1 MMLPIF
7 KTKLSPGG
15 AVVFVVAPAP
25 APAAAVVVVALVVS
39 FSAT

>member
-15 AVVFVVAPAP
+15 AVVFVV
-25 APAAAVVVVALVVS
+25 PAAADVVVALVAC

>member
-25 APAAAVVVVALVVS
+25 AAAVVVVALVVS
-39 FSAT
+39 FSAS